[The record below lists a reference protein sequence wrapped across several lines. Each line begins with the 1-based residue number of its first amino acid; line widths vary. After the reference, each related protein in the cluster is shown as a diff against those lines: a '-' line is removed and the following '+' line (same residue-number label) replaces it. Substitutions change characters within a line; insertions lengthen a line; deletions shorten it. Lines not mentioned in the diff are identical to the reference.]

1 MVFFLSGILRLNTT
15 VAAVPQKGVHLSLY
29 ALVLCRNATV
39 FLPHSPSTVADI
51 SSQIRNGFLQGQ
63 AAAPNAHQMER

>member
-1 MVFFLSGILRLNTT
+1 M
-15 VAAVPQKGVHLSLY
+15 Y